1 MDDKP
6 IVAFDTS
13 AINKLADDPDCAALL
28 PEIRAGFHVRL
39 SVTSAGE
46 LIATPDA
53 RRRSKLVVLCKELMH
68 SGDCI
73 HNAYQLLQMLIR
85 DFEGSQGF
93 DWRSVD
99 VRFQEAED
107 VLRSG
112 AAFDDGH
119 SQTVREENKEAKR
132 KFEGFYTGFNSLY
145 GQAFA
150 QRGATRPASLKES
163 VERLRKTGSFEKMAS
178 VLYAY
183 ISKRDFQRDPPPA
196 PAAERFL
203 RFCPPFHAYL
213 LALCT
218 ARNTRNLKPSQSRR
232 TKAEALDTS
241 MAVCL
246 PYCDVFVTN
255 DGGMQNC
262 FKEIGAVAGL
272 PLEVLSLDCFRQRL
286 APRQAG
292 ETAHPKAPSS

>member
-1 MDDKP
+1 MGDKP

-13 AINKLADDPDCAALL
+13 AINGLADDLDCAALL
-28 PEIRAGFHVRL
+28 PEIRANFHARL
-39 SVTSAGE
+39 SATSVGE
-46 LIATPDA
+46 LIATPDVP
-53 RRRSKLVVLCKELMH
+53 RRSKLLALCNGLMH

-85 DFEGSQGF
+85 DFERVQEF

-112 AAFDDGH
+112 AAFDDGE
-119 SQTVREENKEAKR
+119 SQSVCEENREAKR
-132 KFEGFYTGFNSLY
+132 KFEEFYRRLNPLCK
-145 GQAFA
+145 QAFA
-150 QRGATRPASLKES
+150 QGGATRPASLKES
-163 VERLRKTGSFEKMAS
+163 VERLKKTRSFEKMAS

-183 ISKRDFQRDPPPA
+183 ISARDPKRDPPPA
-196 PAAERFL
+196 SAVERFL
-203 RFCPPFHAYL
+203 CACPPFHAYL
-213 LALCT
+213 LGFCA
-218 ARNTRNLKPSQSRR
+218 ARYTRNLKPSQS
-232 TKAEALDTS
+232 TSMKAGALDSS

-272 PLEVLSLDCFRQRL
+272 PLEVLSLDCCRQRL
-286 APRQAG
+286 APGQAR
-292 ETAHPKAPSS
+292 ETANLEAPTS